1 MAEINVS
8 LSNVLAQALKG
19 RVPALLRVDGGRS
32 ISLYPEQQCYV
43 SDITDWESVFDH
55 RVEHV
60 GSDLALRMAPP
71 AHALPLSELHW
82 RSAYYGALAHQSPES
97 ASWDLFQLA
106 SWPNLSRLPEE
117 LVVPVTRICALL
129 WRKPTV
135 GFLVPRVLAM
145 PAPQTLA
152 LLAVLSDL
160 GHVVKPRCTGRV
172 AGPDLQSLHDEM
184 HHQTETAASS
194 ATKPS
199 SLVSKLWH
207 RLVGR

>member
-1 MAEINVS
+1 M
-8 LSNVLAQALKG
+8 
-19 RVPALLRVDGGRS
+19 LRSGDAR
-32 ISLYPEQQCYV
+32 QRQN
-43 SDITDWESVFDH
+43 
-55 RVEHV
+55 
-60 GSDLALRMAPP
+60 LALRMAPP

-207 RLVGR
+207 RLVSR